1 MSVNFAI
8 FGLDFVAHL
17 WVGFRSRL
25 VVSVIR
31 RSVAITAPCAFVV
44 SWAAAVVGSIAVML
58 AFDST
63 YFVEERMRSDDPCD
77 QRARG
82 PRNVRS
88 LGRGYI
94 SNGSYGGGWNGSD
107 STGVSGL
114 IDGDFD
120 QFGAQLLGAVTIL
133 IVNFTLS
140 YKFSKSRTD

>member
-1 MSVNFAI
+1 MCI
-8 FGLDFVAHL
+8 
-17 WVGFRSRL
+17 
-25 VVSVIR
+25 
-31 RSVAITAPCAFVV
+31 
-44 SWAAAVVGSIAVML
+44 
-58 AFDST
+58 
-63 YFVEERMRSDDPCD
+63 DDPCD
-77 QRARG
+77 QRAWG
-82 PRNVRS
+82 SRNVRS